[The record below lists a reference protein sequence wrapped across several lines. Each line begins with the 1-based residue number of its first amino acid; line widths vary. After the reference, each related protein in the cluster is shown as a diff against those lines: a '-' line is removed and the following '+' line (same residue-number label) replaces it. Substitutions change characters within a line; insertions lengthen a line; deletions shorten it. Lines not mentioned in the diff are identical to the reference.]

1 MISFSQAH
9 VFNSDTGGFGV
20 SDLEIDGP
28 VIRQSTPRPT
38 SSARS
43 AVDGEVW
50 ILPGFVDV
58 HTHVTYR
65 DNNNPYDYDLKR
77 SLPEIAADALFNS
90 RRILHAG
97 FTAVRECGSPRGIS
111 TAISRAIERGE
122 FEGPQMQPADQII
135 SGIGGLGD
143 MHPNH
148 LFPTG
153 EYETAMCR
161 LVRDPWDARN
171 AVRRQAKEG
180 ARWVKITLSGTAA
193 NPRVPSERND
203 LPGKMLEETVNEA
216 KTLGLGIIAHAE
228 SLDAAERAAAIGVS
242 SIEHGVYLS
251 DRAIEDML
259 SNDVTLVPTLAQYST
274 WAFRGAELGRTEAS
288 VAEHQRVHDTHV
300 ASVSAAHQAGVRI
313 AVGGDAGGAHFP
325 QGSAAQEVKALNSMI
340 GMTIPEALKA
350 LTVNGAALLSIEDRQ
365 GRLDD
370 GSEANMVILNRDPLQ
385 DPGAVADPDSIV
397 AVIQKGRVV
406 MGQLKGVT
414 P

>member
-9 VFNSDTGGFGV
+9 VFNSHNGGFSV
-20 SDLEIDGP
+20 TDLHVDGT
-28 VIRQSTPRPT
+28 VIRRSGART
-38 SSARS
+38 SSS
-43 AVDGEVW
+43 SQPGVEGEVW

-65 DNNNPYDYDLKR
+65 DNNNLYDYDLKR
-77 SLPEIAADALFNS
+77 TLPEIATDAVFNS
-90 RRILHAG
+90 KRILQAG

-122 FEGPQMQPADQII
+122 LEGPEMQPSDQII

-161 LVRDPWDARN
+161 MVRDPWDARN

-203 LPGKMLEETVNEA
+203 LPGKMLEETVKEA
-216 KTLGLGIIAHAE
+216 KALGLGIIAHAE
-228 SLDAAERAAAIGVS
+228 STDAAERAAAIGVS

-259 SNDVTLVPTLAQYST
+259 RNDVTLVPTLAQYST
-274 WAFRGAELGRTEAS
+274 WALRGAELGRTESS
-288 VAEHQRVHDTHV
+288 VAEHLRIHDTHV
-300 ASVSAAHQAGVRI
+300 ASVSAAHRAGVRI

-325 QGSAAQEVKALNSMI
+325 QGSAAQEVKALTSMI
-340 GMTIPEALKA
+340 GMSVQEALKA
-350 LTVNGAALLSIEDRQ
+350 LTVNGAALLSIDDRQ

-370 GSEANMVILNRDPLQ
+370 GTEANMVILNRDPLQ
-385 DPGAVADPDSIV
+385 DPGAVADPDCII
-397 AVIQKGRVV
+397 AVLQKGRVIT
-406 MGQLKGVT
+406 GQLNGVSS
-414 P
+414 